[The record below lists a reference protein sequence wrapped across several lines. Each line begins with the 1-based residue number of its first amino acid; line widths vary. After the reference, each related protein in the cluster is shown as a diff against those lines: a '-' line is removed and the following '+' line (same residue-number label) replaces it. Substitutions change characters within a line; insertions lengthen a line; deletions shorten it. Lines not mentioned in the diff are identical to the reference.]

1 VRDLATTRSRWV
13 ADLQKAVLSS
23 ALRSDGAI
31 CKRCAQLFI
40 AEALSAR
47 TSSQVTARAEDNAT
61 TLVNAAK

>member
-1 VRDLATTRSRWV
+1 
-13 ADLQKAVLSS
+13 LSS

-61 TLVNAAK
+61 TLVNAAKKIE